1 MLNGL
6 NPISSVSVISSLF
19 ERGLILIYRVGFKEW
34 PPTLQSTLQMICL
47 LFLQIKSVLKI
58 HPQMLVILADFHF

>member
-19 ERGLILIYRVGFKEW
+19 EPGLILIY
-34 PPTLQSTLQMICL
+34 
-47 LFLQIKSVLKI
+47 KSVLGVLTLLIMVTQRFEFRRSLFPRKF
-58 HPQMLVILADFHF
+58 Q